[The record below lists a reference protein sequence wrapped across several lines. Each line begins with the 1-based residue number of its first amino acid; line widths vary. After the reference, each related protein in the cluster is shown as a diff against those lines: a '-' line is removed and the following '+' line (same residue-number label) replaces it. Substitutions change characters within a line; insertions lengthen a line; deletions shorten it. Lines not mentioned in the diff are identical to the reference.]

1 MCWFLPYNIA
11 NQPLLYT
18 SPLLLEAPSLP
29 PKPLWVITEPG
40 PAPCVTQQHVTGYLF
55 THGSI
60 YYVDAT
66 LSVRPA
72 LSFPHCIHLKA
83 TLYNL
88 PRTAIF
94 LFSFINPHFIR
105 YFVSRTFSIN
115 ASAFCLNANCSSSW

>member
-40 PAPCVTQQHVTGYLF
+40 PAPCGTQQRVTGYLF
-55 THGSI
+55 AHGSM

-72 LSFPHCIHLKA
+72 LSFPHCIHKPILSVRRLWA
-83 TLYNL
+83 TG
-88 PRTAIF
+88 TQWVDAD
-94 LFSFINPHFIR
+94 
-105 YFVSRTFSIN
+105 
-115 ASAFCLNANCSSSW
+115 